1 MNTNHF
7 QPNYIKKFNIYDIFH
22 NDDNKLIII
31 IPCETK
37 PYIIKY
43 IASDNKILTFE
54 LYTCPHNHTY
64 IYSLHIEYN
73 KKIKLNIDDNIIETH
88 VNKYP
93 TFKNEII
100 FSTMVKNEDNYIK
113 QWIDFHVG
121 IGISRFII
129 YDNMES
135 NDGKSY
141 CSIEKTS
148 NLSLL
153 LSDYIKKDI
162 VYLIKWSYP
171 KRLQKSGISGQTTQQ
186 NHSIYAFRNSKY
198 IGLFDIDEY
207 VNMQGIKNINCFFNE
222 LIIKENIDINKISS
236 FKLLNKFFYNP
247 NNMPTDNN
255 NFLKIFNCNNVT
267 ESGHEKNFVIP
278 KNVNTFSVHMVTS
291 GKPMYSVNKKYA
303 YFNHYYYL
311 NKNDRG
317 KNITLHVDQSIL
329 FHI

>member
-1 MNTNHF
+1 MNYHYPICIET
-7 QPNYIKKFNIYDIFH
+7 FNIYDIFH
-22 NDDNKLIII
+22 NNDNELVIVS
-31 IPCETK
+31 
-37 PYIIKY
+37 PYIPTPYTIKY
-43 IASDNKILTFE
+43 ISCENESLTFD
-54 LYTCPHNHTY
+54 LYKCPHNHTY
-64 IYSLHIEYN
+64 IYSLKNDYISN
-73 KKIKLNIDDNIIETH
+73 IKLMINDFIIETA

-93 TFKNEII
+93 NFKDEII
-100 FSTMVKNEDNYIK
+100 FSTIVKDEDDFILS
-113 QWIDFHVG
+113 WIDYHLRL
-121 IGISRFII
+121 GISRFII
-129 YDNMES
+129 YDNS
-135 NDGKSY
+135 AKS
-141 CSIEKTS
+141 T
-148 NLSLL
+148 LSTIL
-153 LSDYIKKDI
+153 DEHINKHI
-162 VYLIKWSYP
+162 VLLIKWSYP
-171 KRLQKSGISGQTTQQ
+171 YRMPISGISGQTTQQ